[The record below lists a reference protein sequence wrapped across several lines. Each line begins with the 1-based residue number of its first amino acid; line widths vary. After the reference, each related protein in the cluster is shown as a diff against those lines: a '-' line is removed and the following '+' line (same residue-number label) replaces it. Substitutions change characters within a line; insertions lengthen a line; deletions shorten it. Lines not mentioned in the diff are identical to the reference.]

1 METSKIIK
9 INMDKP
15 TVVISACLN
24 GFFNRYNGGT
34 VSDDNV
40 NALKPRFELIN
51 VCPEVDI
58 GLGIPRKT
66 VSLFKLGDR
75 IEVIQRETGLNVTQ
89 KLIEYSEKTINSL
102 PEVDGF
108 ILKAKSPSCGV
119 KSAKVFGNLE
129 ATNILGKDDGI
140 FPATVRRL
148 RPHLPLID
156 EGRLNNR
163 ELRWEFLV
171 RAQLHFLFRKSA
183 KDINSLL
190 DFHSRAKYL
199 FMSTSQK
206 DLKMLGQILARHQ
219 RGDFNRTLT
228 DYRQAFYQILT
239 KPIRKSN
246 LVNAINH
253 MFGYVSQ
260 SLNPAERNHFLR
272 LLDNY
277 RQGKTDF
284 VTLIELLRGYGYRFD
299 LPYLLNQYLL
309 TLE

>member
-1 METSKIIK
+1 MSIKSII
-9 INMDKP
+9 MDKP

-40 NALKPRFELIN
+40 NALKPRFELIT
-51 VCPEVDI
+51 VCPEVEI

-89 KLIEYSEKTINSL
+89 KLLDYSEKTINNL

-119 KSAKVFGNLE
+119 KSAKVFGNRE
-129 ATNILGKDDGI
+129 GTNILGKDDGL

-163 ELRWEFLV
+163 ELRWEFLARV
-171 RAQLHFLFRKSA
+171 YLHFLFRKSSR
-183 KDINSLL
+183 DIKSLI

-199 FMSTSQK
+199 LMSICQK
-206 DLKMLGQILARHQ
+206 DLQDLGRILAAHRKGNFEQ
-219 RGDFNRTLT
+219 TLE
-228 DYRQAFYQILT
+228 DYRQTFYRILSR
-239 KPIRKSN
+239 PIRKSN
-246 LVNAINH
+246 LLNALNH
-253 MFGYVSQ
+253 MFGYASPK
-260 SLNPAERNHFLR
+260 LTPGERKHFLK
-272 LLDNY
+272 LLQQY
-277 RQGKTDF
+277 RSGQTDF
-284 VTLIELLRGYGYRFD
+284 VTIIEFLRAYGYRFN
-299 LPYLLNQYLL
+299 LPYLLDQYLL

>member
-1 METSKIIK
+1 ME
-9 INMDKP
+9 KP

-24 GFFNRYNGGT
+24 GHFNRYNGGT

-40 NALKPRFELIN
+40 NALKPRFELIA
-51 VCPEVDI
+51 VCPEVEI

-89 KLIEYSEKTINSL
+89 KLIEYSERTINSL

-119 KSAKVFGNLE
+119 KTAKVFGNRE
-129 ATNILGKDDGI
+129 STNILGKDDGI

-163 ELRWEFLV
+163 ELRWEFLARV
-171 RAQLHFLFRKSA
+171 NLHFLFRQSSRDIKSL
-183 KDINSLL
+183 I

-199 FMSTSQK
+199 LMSICQK
-206 DLKMLGQILARHQ
+206 DLQTLGRILAAHRKGHS
-219 RGDFNRTLT
+219 GETIEN
-228 DYRQAFYQILT
+228 YRKVFYRILSR
-239 KPIRKSN
+239 PIRKSN
-246 LVNAINH
+246 LLNALNH
-253 MFGYVSQ
+253 MFGYASPG
-260 SLNPAERNHFLR
+260 LTPEERKHFLR
-272 LLDNY
+272 LLEQH
-277 RQGKTDF
+277 RSGQTDF
-284 VTLIELLRGYGYRFD
+284 VTIIEFLRAYGYRFN
-299 LPYLLNQYLL
+299 LSYLLDQYLL
-309 TLE
+309 RLE

>member
-1 METSKIIK
+1 MKISKIQTSV
-9 INMDKP
+9 DKP

-40 NALKPRFELIN
+40 NALKSRFELIN
-51 VCPEVDI
+51 VCPEVEI

-66 VSLFKLGDR
+66 LSMYKFGDK
-75 IEVIQRETGLNVTQ
+75 IEVIQKETGLNVTQ
-89 KLIEYSEKTINSL
+89 QLIAYSESKIKSL

-119 KSAKVFGNLE
+119 KSAKVFGNLDG
-129 ATNILGKDDGI
+129 TNILGKDDGI
-140 FPATVRRL
+140 FARTARKFL
-148 RPHLPLID
+148 PHLPLID

-171 RAQLHFLFRKSA
+171 RVQLHFLFRKSA

-199 FMSTSQK
+199 FMSISQK
-206 DLKMLGQILARHQ
+206 DLKILGQILAKHQ
-219 RGDFNRTLT
+219 KGDFQRTLT
-228 DYRQAFYQILT
+228 DYRQAFYQILM

-246 LVNAINH
+246 LINALNH
-253 MFGYVSQ
+253 MFGYISKR
-260 SLNPAERNHFLR
+260 LNSSERNHFSH
-272 LLDNY
+272 LLDKY
-277 RQGKTDF
+277 RQEKTDF
-284 VTLIELLRGYGYRFD
+284 VTLIELLRSYGYRFD

>member
-1 METSKIIK
+1 ME
-9 INMDKP
+9 KP

-24 GFFNRYNGGT
+24 GFFNRYDGGT

-51 VCPEVDI
+51 ICPEVEI

-75 IEVIQRETGLNVTQ
+75 LEVIQRETGLNVTK
-89 KLIEYSEKTINSL
+89 KLVEYSEKTITSL

-129 ATNILGKDDGI
+129 ATNILKKDDGI

-148 RPHLPLID
+148 RPYLPLID

-171 RAQLHFLFRKSA
+171 RVHLHFLFRHSSRDIKSL
-183 KDINSLL
+183 I

-199 FMSTSQK
+199 FMSISQK
-206 DLKMLGQILARHQ
+206 DLKTLGQILARHQ
-219 RGDFNRTLT
+219 KGQLELTLA
-228 DYRQAFYQILT
+228 DYRQAFYRLLSR
-239 KPIRKSN
+239 PFRKTN
-246 LVNAINH
+246 LLNALNH
-253 MFGYVSQ
+253 MFGYVAPRLS
-260 SLNPAERNHFLR
+260 PGERHHFLR
-272 LLDNY
+272 LLEQY
-277 RQGKTDF
+277 RSGQTDF
-284 VTLIELLRGYGYRFD
+284 VTIIEFLRAYGYRFN
-299 LPYLLNQYLL
+299 LPYLLDQYLL
-309 TLE
+309 TLQ

>member
-1 METSKIIK
+1 MASD
-9 INMDKP
+9 NFDKP

-34 VSDDNV
+34 VSDENV
-40 NALKPRFELIN
+40 NELKSRFELIN
-51 VCPEVDI
+51 VCPEVEI

-66 VSLFKLGDR
+66 LSLFRLGEKV
-75 IEVIQRETGLNVTQ
+75 EVRQRETGLNVTQ
-89 KLIEYSEKTINSL
+89 KLISYSEAKIKSL

-108 ILKAKSPSCGV
+108 LLKAKSPSCGV

-140 FPATVRRL
+140 FARTVREL
-148 RPHLPLID
+148 LPHLPLID

-171 RAQLHFLFRKSA
+171 RVQLHFLFRKST

-199 FMSTSQK
+199 FMSISQK
-206 DLKMLGQILARHQ
+206 DLKILGQILARHQ
-219 RGDFNRTLT
+219 KGDFNRTLT
-228 DYRQAFYQILT
+228 DYRQIFYQILT

-246 LVNAINH
+246 LINAINH

-284 VTLIELLRGYGYRFD
+284 VTLIEILRGYGYRFD
-299 LPYLLNQYLL
+299 LSYLLNQYLL
-309 TLE
+309 TLG